1 MLSDSFANA
10 ASYESGLYRL
20 GLLTYYLLKGIRGTA
35 LRSDGNK
42 KYVDIVRL
50 LQQPAGKPLFSYIPA
65 ISPDQR
71 WRD

>member
-1 MLSDSFANA
+1 MLSGSFANA

-20 GLLTYYLLKGIRGTA
+20 GLLTYYLLKGIWGTA

-50 LQQPAGKPLFSYIPA
+50 QQPAGKPLFSYFPA